1 MRGRVAEV
9 TAISTPVN
17 GPFSDVR
24 VYYANVEIE
33 DEIEDLR
40 PGLTA
45 EVYFATNFHS
55 GITRVPVQAIKV
67 VEGKSYVALHQPGTA
82 RPAEN
87 PWRWTPVEV
96 GLSDTDYV
104 EVISGVKR
112 ATWSSPTRASCRRP
126 RRRRKKMPANQ
137 VSPARSDSP
146 DQRLSCESGW
156 ATARI
161 NCSIVLSSNGSP
173 P

>member
-1 MRGRVAEV
+1 MPTLKSRMKSKTCA
-9 TAISTPVN
+9 
-17 GPFSDVR
+17 
-24 VYYANVEIE
+24 
-33 DEIEDLR
+33 

-55 GITRVPVQAIKV
+55 RITRVPVQAIKV

-82 RPAEN
+82 RSAEN

-112 ATWSSPTRASCRRP
+112 GDLVVADARLLPRRGAIARKCRRTKCRQ
-126 RRRRKKMPANQ
+126 RR
-137 VSPARSDSP
+137 DSP
-146 DQRLSCESGW
+146 DQRLSCESG
-156 ATARI
+156 
-161 NCSIVLSSNGSP
+161 
-173 P
+173 